1 MRTPSRTQETAD
13 RQGRRG
19 PAAVLDVALALDLM
33 AALVSA
39 GQGLISALALMG
51 EHLPGAERL
60 RGVSGHLLLGA
71 DWDTAW
77 QAVDGDAD
85 LEELGRELRFAHTT
99 GAPTASLLRSTATA
113 LRRSR
118 RRRAEQ
124 AAARLAIRLV
134 MPLGLCLLPAFIC
147 LGVIPLVLALLP

>member
-1 MRTPSRTQETAD
+1 MSAHRTRLRAARAKETV
-13 RQGRRG
+13 
-19 PAAVLDVALALDLM
+19 PLLDVPLALDLM
-33 AALVSA
+33 AALVGA
-39 GQGLISALALMG
+39 GQGLIAALTLLG

-60 RGVSGHLLLGA
+60 REVAWHLLLGS

-77 QAVDGDAD
+77 RAVQTDTD
-85 LEELGRELRFAHTT
+85 LAELGRELRFAHTT
-99 GAPTASLLRSTATA
+99 GAPTAALLRSTASA

-147 LGVIPLVLALLP
+147 WGVIPLVIALLP

>member
-1 MRTPSRTQETAD
+1 MSVT
-13 RQGRRG
+13 GRIERHRG
-19 PAAVLDVALALDLM
+19 EWRRSDPVLDVPLALDLM
-33 AALVSA
+33 AALVGA
-39 GQGLISALALMG
+39 GQELIAALALLG

-60 RGVSGHLLLGA
+60 SGVAWHLLLGA
-71 DWDTAW
+71 AWDTAW
-77 QAVDGDAD
+77 QVVEDDAD
-85 LEELGRELRFAHTT
+85 LTELGRELRFAHAT
-99 GAPTASLLRSTATA
+99 GAPTARLLHSTAAA

>member
-1 MRTPSRTQETAD
+1 MRVPQRPPTV
-13 RQGRRG
+13 QGG
-19 PAAVLDVALALDLM
+19 SEPTAVLDVALALDLM
-33 AALVSA
+33 AALVAA
-39 GQGLISALALMG
+39 GQGLITALALLG
-51 EHLPGAERL
+51 DHLPGAQRL
-60 RGVSGHLLLGA
+60 RGVSGRLLLGA

-77 QAVDGDAD
+77 HAVDGDAD
-85 LEELGRELRFAHTT
+85 LEELGRELRFAHVT
-99 GAPTASLLRSTATA
+99 GAPTAALLRSTASA